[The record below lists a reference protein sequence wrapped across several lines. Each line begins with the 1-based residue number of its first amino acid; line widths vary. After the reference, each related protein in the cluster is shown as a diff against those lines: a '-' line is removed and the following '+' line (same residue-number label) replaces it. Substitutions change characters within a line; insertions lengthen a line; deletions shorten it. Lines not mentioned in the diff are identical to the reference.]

1 MKAFGLKKIHL
12 VFFYC
17 NFYKILDLYPF
28 FFGGGTK
35 FIYDEEKKAKI
46 KFLGSHFFNWIHVI
60 MWIALFCNSLLKK
73 ILCEESLYIY
83 F

>member
-17 NFYKILDLYPF
+17 NFYKILVLYPF
-28 FFGGGTK
+28 FFGGGGGTK

-46 KFLGSHFFNWIHVI
+46 KFLGSHFF
-60 MWIALFCNSLLKK
+60 
-73 ILCEESLYIY
+73 
-83 F
+83 